1 MTRLIERLT
10 KSAVSGTT
18 RRGLHP
24 DGAGL
29 YLQVGPTRGR
39 SWIYRYTLGGRT
51 RYMGLGSV
59 ALVSLREARR
69 KALGCRRLAADGQD
83 PLEVRRQQSPQRKK
97 VPSFKEAAESYIAA
111 NASGWRNPKQ
121 ALQWRNSLAAYAHP
135 AFGSLPVDVID
146 TSLVLKALQ
155 PIWFTKAE
163 TAGRVRA
170 RIQSVLDWASAR
182 GLRQGDN
189 PARWEGHLDKLLP
202 RKSKVSKVEHHPA
215 LPFDELPAFLAD
227 LRKRPATA
235 ARALEF
241 AILTAARTGEALGAR
256 WSEVDLHRKTWTL
269 PADRMK
275 AGREHRV
282 PLSERAAE
290 LVQSMREQSHGDVI
304 FPAAN
309 GLRSLSN
316 MALLMMLR
324 RMKRQDLTVHG
335 FRSTFRDWVAERTDY
350 PGEVAE
356 MALAHAV
363 RNQVEAAYRRGDLF
377 EKRRQLMQ
385 AWSAFAGGGDPHS
398 PSPDQT
404 EEDP

>member
-1 MTRLIERLT
+1 
-10 KSAVSGTT
+10 
-18 RRGLHP
+18 
-24 DGAGL
+24 
-29 YLQVGPTRGR
+29 
-39 SWIYRYTLGGRT
+39 
-51 RYMGLGSV
+51 MGLGSV

-69 KALGCRRLAADGQD
+69 KALGCRRLAAEGQD
-83 PLEVRRQQSPQRKK
+83 PLEARRQQSPKRKK
-97 VPSFKEAAESYIAA
+97 VPAFKEAAESYIAA
-111 NASGWRNPKQ
+111 NTSGWRNPKQ

-135 AFGSLPVDVID
+135 AFGSLPVDAID
-146 TSLVLKALQ
+146 TALVLKALQ
-155 PIWFTKAE
+155 PIWFIKAE

-256 WSEVDLHRKTWTL
+256 WSEVDLHRKTWTI

-282 PLSERAAE
+282 PLPERAVE
-290 LVQSMREQSHGDVI
+290 LVQSMREQSRGDVI

-309 GLRSLSN
+309 GLRPLSN

-324 RMKRQDLTVHG
+324 RMKRRDLTVHG

-377 EKRRQLMQ
+377 EKRRQLME
-385 AWSAFAGGGDPHS
+385 AWSAFAGGADPPS
-398 PSPDQT
+398 PSPEPT